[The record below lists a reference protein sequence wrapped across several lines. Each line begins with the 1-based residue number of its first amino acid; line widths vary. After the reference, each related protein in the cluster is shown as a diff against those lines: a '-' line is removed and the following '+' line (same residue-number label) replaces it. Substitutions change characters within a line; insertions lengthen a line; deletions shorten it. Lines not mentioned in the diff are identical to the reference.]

1 MPLADSQPATD
12 LEQAREAADQGRYQ
26 DALLLLD
33 AIEGSGPAGSVSA
46 ACALRGS
53 ILRQVHQHRLAEEAD
68 RRALAHAVG
77 DPASDT
83 RIDALAGL
91 VADAIGNPT
100 QARERWL
107 ELQPRL
113 ASASLRSRVPAC
125 WVGAKVHLALDQPA
139 RALPLARASV
149 EGAEQLSPGHQAKS
163 LLVLG
168 VCQQAVG
175 DPAGIPA
182 GIEAV
187 HQAAVRA
194 AAHRLRPLLWPSAYL
209 LACWLPEPAS
219 QRWWRWSQQ
228 VVAAIEADLPG
239 DLLAGWRADPA
250 VAALSAQDAAP
261 RSLGPV
267 PDRR

>member
-12 LEQAREAADQGRYQ
+12 LEQARAAADQGRYQ

-168 VCQQAVG
+168 VCQQAAD

-182 GIEAV
+182 GIPAV

-261 RSLGPV
+261 RSLG
-267 PDRR
+267 

>member
-1 MPLADSQPATD
+1 MPLAGSEPATG
-12 LEQAREAADQGRYQ
+12 LEQARTAADQGRYRH
-26 DALLLLD
+26 ALLLLD

-46 ACALRGS
+46 AWALRGS

-77 DPASDT
+77 GPASDSC
-83 RIDALAGL
+83 IDALAGL
-91 VADAIGNPT
+91 AADAIGNPT
-100 QARERWL
+100 QAWERWL
-107 ELQPRL
+107 ELEPRL
-113 ASASLRSRVPAC
+113 ACASLRSRVPAC

-139 RALPLARASV
+139 RALTLARASV

-168 VCQQAVG
+168 VCQQADG
-175 DPAGIPA
+175 DPA

-209 LACWLPEPAS
+209 LACWLPEPAC

-250 VAALSAQDAAP
+250 VAALSALSAQGAPP